1 MKPQPARHHV
11 SHYARRYALW
21 QLLLLAFVVPLL
33 IALMLLPARA
43 LATTTDV
50 AMLQLLWVTWVA
62 QYAGQRWAIICTVN
76 SVLLLNFLFVEPY
89 YTLFVHHG
97 DYLITFIVML
107 LLGIFIGRISGRLR
121 LELARAKKHMRQ
133 RQLLSGK
140 TRQARMRAELEHS
153 RAMMLR
159 SISHDLRT
167 PLATIMGASSML
179 ADKDLPLSEAQI
191 REQAN
196 NIYRQSTLLSQHFD
210 KVMELSRV
218 QQPQSSMQVE
228 TLAVSEVISG
238 AIARRAALL
247 AEQPFNMQIAT
258 PDCVA
263 DATLLEIALANMLE
277 NAVKHGQQPICI
289 EFAEHDNQ
297 FSLSVTNA
305 MVSQSPAQAS
315 AQRDSGTGLGTAI
328 CQAVMHLH
336 NGSFS
341 TQANAATARFVARLC
356 WPLTVNKGA
365 QLG

>member
-1 MKPQPARHHV
+1 MKPYSGQQHI
-11 SHYARRYALW
+11 SNFSRRYKLW
-21 QLLLLAFVVPLL
+21 QLLLLTFAVPLL

-76 SVLLLNFLFVEPY
+76 SVLLLNFMFVEPY
-89 YTLFVHHG
+89 YTLFVHQG

-140 TRQARMRAELEHS
+140 TRQAKMQAELEHS

-179 ADKDLPLSEAQI
+179 ADQDLPLSEAQI

-218 QQPQSSMQVE
+218 QQPQSSMQLEPVAL
-228 TLAVSEVISG
+228 TEVISA
-238 AIARRAALL
+238 AIARRAALDGAGHL
-247 AEQPFNMQIAT
+247 VARTDAGRALRGAPLQRGPHAGSLGGAHPPGAGRQGAVTPRRAAAEQQHDQYPAWSG
-258 PDCVA
+258 
-263 DATLLEIALANMLE
+263 LA
-277 NAVKHGQQPICI
+277 GP
-289 EFAEHDNQ
+289 
-297 FSLSVTNA
+297 
-305 MVSQSPAQAS
+305 
-315 AQRDSGTGLGTAI
+315 QR
-328 CQAVMHLH
+328 
-336 NGSFS
+336 
-341 TQANAATARFVARLC
+341 
-356 WPLTVNKGA
+356 GA
-365 QLG
+365 PGP

>member
-1 MKPQPARHHV
+1 MKRFAKRYHI
-11 SHYARRYALW
+11 SHYARRYARW
-21 QLLLLAFVVPLL
+21 QLLLFTFVVPLL
-33 IALMLLPARA
+33 IALALLPARA

-62 QYAGQRWAIICTVN
+62 QYAGQRWAVICTLN

-107 LLGIFIGRISGRLR
+107 LLGIFIGRLSGRLR

-140 TRQARMRAELEHS
+140 TRQAKMQAELEHS

-179 ADKDLPLSEAQI
+179 ADKDLPLSETEI
-191 REQAN
+191 REQAS
-196 NIYRQSTLLSQHFD
+196 NIYRQSHLLSQHFD

-218 QQPQSSMQVE
+218 QQPQSSMKVE
-228 TLAVSEVISG
+228 PVAVSEVISA

-247 AEQPFNMQIAT
+247 AQQPFTMQITT

-277 NAVKHGQQPICI
+277 NAVKHGQQPVSI
-289 EFAEHDNQ
+289 EFIQQNGR
-297 FSLSVTNA
+297 FTLSVINA
-305 MVSQSPAQAS
+305 TAAKRT

-336 NGSFS
+336 GGHFS
-341 TQANAATARFVARLC
+341 AEADSASEIFIARLC
-356 WPLTVNKGA
+356 WPENRLKGA
-365 QLG
+365 PIG